1 MRKLHTVLLFAQNKR
16 GVLERITMMIRK
28 KMYNLE
34 QITSSD
40 TEKED
45 IKRITISFSHEE
57 EAKLEQIVSQL
68 KTIVEVIEAKIIDHQ
83 ISLLREVAI
92 IKVKRESQKLSEII
106 ALVDIFKAEVVFT
119 KTDYVILQI
128 VGTPRKIQDFI
139 SLIQPFGILEMGS
152 SGGVAMEK

>member
-34 QITSSD
+34 QITASD
-40 TEKED
+40 TEKEG

-68 KTIVEVIEAKIIDHQ
+68 KTIVEVIEAKIVDNQ
-83 ISLLREVAI
+83 VSLLREVAV
-92 IKVKRESQKLSEII
+92 IKIKRGSQNLSEIM

-119 KTDYVILQI
+119 KAEYIILQI
-128 VGTPRKIQDFI
+128 VGTPQKIHDFV
-139 SLIQPFGILEMGS
+139 SSIQPFGILEMGS
-152 SGGVAMEK
+152 SGGIAMEK